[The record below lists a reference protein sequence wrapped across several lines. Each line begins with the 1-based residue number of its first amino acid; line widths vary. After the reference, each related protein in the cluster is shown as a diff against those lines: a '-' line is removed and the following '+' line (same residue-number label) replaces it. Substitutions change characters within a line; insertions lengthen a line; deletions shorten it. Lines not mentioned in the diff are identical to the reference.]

1 MSRNQQEDEVEDEE
15 VNPDEEMAGEDSA
28 AEEDAEDENA
38 GEESAGEG
46 DAEEEE
52 EGEAGAIDSDDDM
65 DETEEFDEKL
75 IPKEGSKKGDLTLE
89 NVDKYIKAYNLEG
102 IWGDS
107 KNWAFY
113 SGQGGSD
120 KIRAFQEANED
131 MEGGKPVS
139 FHDLFSKSFKNHVL
153 DEVDDD
159 NLWKADAMLSYY
171 FGLMAQGT
179 IHVLLPKDA
188 DLLKPYPAPKLAYW
202 YLFELPAILR
212 KGGGVRRIVRY
223 DAKKPDEDEGKLAWE
238 RATDHEGPE
247 EPPSF
252 KVKPRGS

>member
-1 MSRNQQEDEVEDEE
+1 MSRNQQEDEVEEE
-15 VNPDEEMAGEDSA
+15 VNPDDEMT
-28 AEEDAEDENA
+28 EDEARRGDNSK
-38 GEESAGEG
+38 EEGAGEG
-46 DAEEEE
+46 NADQEEAEEVE
-52 EGEAGAIDSDDDM
+52 EGEAGEIDSDDDM
-65 DETEEFDEKL
+65 DESEEFDENL
-75 IPKEGSKKGDLTLE
+75 IPEEGSKNRDLTLDD
-89 NVDKYIKAYNLEG
+89 VDKYIKAYNLEG

-120 KIRAFQEANED
+120 KIRAFQEANVD

-179 IHVLLPKDA
+179 IHVLLPKNA
-188 DLLKPYPAPKLAYW
+188 HPLKPYPAPKLAYW
-202 YLFELPAILR
+202 YLYELPGILR
-212 KGGGVRRIVRY
+212 KGGRVRRIVRY
-223 DAKKPDEDEGKLAWE
+223 DAKKPDEDEGKLVWE
-238 RATDHEGPE
+238 RGVDHEGPK
-247 EPPSF
+247 EPPRF
-252 KVKPRGS
+252 EVKP